1 MIPPLSARVGHDAAV
16 RRLKGL
22 SEQLAVVQEQIS
34 TAKKLQKPG
43 DDAIAFARIATLRRA
58 NEGAEVQ
65 RKAMD
70 AASAR
75 LSASEV
81 ALTSIADLAARAK
94 ELALAGRN
102 GALNASDRKVLALEV
117 RELLAAARG
126 LAETRGADGEALFA
140 GVGVAPSYADD
151 SDGLA
156 VWAGLGLPPEVATVG
171 RRIAAG
177 ITGPEAFGVTAP
189 LPPVDPN
196 APPPDPPPDPDL
208 PPPPRQR
215 NFFDS
220 LAHLADSLE
229 EPRPLFFDAAMDEAI
244 AAIDDHVGG
253 LAGAQAL
260 LGARAARLEAETE
273 RLDRSQLELKSS
285 LSKLE
290 DTDMTEAIA
299 RLDRLSVV
307 LEAAQASFAR
317 VSRLSLW
324 DDIR

>member
-1 MIPPLSARVGHDAAV
+1 MSARVGHDAAV
-16 RRLKGL
+16 RRLQGL
-22 SEQLAVVQEQIS
+22 SQQLAQVQEQIS
-34 TAKKLQKPG
+34 TGKKLQKPG

-58 NEGAEVQ
+58 DQGAQVQ
-65 RKAMD
+65 RLTMD

-81 ALTSIADLAARAK
+81 VLAEIADLAVRAK

-102 GALNASDRKVLALEV
+102 GALSGQDRRVMALEV
-117 RELLAAARG
+117 RELAASARG
-126 LAETRGADGEALFA
+126 MSEARGADGEALFA
-140 GVGVAPSYADD
+140 GAGTAPAYADD
-151 SDGLA
+151 PAGLA
-156 VWAGLGLPPEVATVG
+156 AWAGLGAPPEVATIG

-189 LPPVDPN
+189 LPPPDPM
-196 APPPDPPPDPDL
+196 APPPDPNVPPS
-208 PPPPRQR
+208 PRQR

-220 LAHLADSLE
+220 LAHLANSLE
-229 EPRPLFFDAAMDEAI
+229 ETRPLFFDAAMDEAI
-244 AAIDDHVGG
+244 AAIDDHVGR

-260 LGARAARLEAETE
+260 LGARAARLDAETD
-273 RLDRSQLELKSS
+273 RLDKSQLELKSS
-285 LSKLE
+285 LSALE
-290 DTDMTEAIA
+290 DTDLTEAIA

>member
-22 SEQLAVVQEQIS
+22 SEQLAMVQEQIS
-34 TAKKLQKPG
+34 TGKKLQKPG

-58 NEGAEVQ
+58 NQGAEVQ

-81 ALTSIADLAARAK
+81 ALAGIADLAARAK

-102 GALNASDRKVLALEV
+102 GALNDGDRRVLALEV
-117 RELLAAARG
+117 RELAAAARG
-126 LAETRGADGEALFA
+126 LAEARGADGEALFA
-140 GVGVAPSYADD
+140 GAGTPPAYAVDTEGLVA
-151 SDGLA
+151 
-156 VWAGLGLPPEVATVG
+156 WAGLGAPPEVATIG
-171 RRIAAG
+171 RRVAAG

-189 LPPVDPN
+189 LDPQ
-196 APPPDPPPDPDL
+196 APPPDPEV
-208 PPPPRQR
+208 PPPRRQR

-220 LAHLADSLE
+220 LVHLADSLE
-229 EPRPLFFDAAMDEAI
+229 ETRPLFFDAGMDEALT
-244 AAIDDHVGG
+244 AIDGHIGT
-253 LAGAQAL
+253 LAGAQAQ